1 MAKSWTGWFEIA
13 VADFD
18 RAKKFYE
25 TIFNMEI
32 HTIDLGA
39 LKMGIFPHG
48 KEGAGASICW
58 GAWYKPSPH
67 GTVVYLNAEPDLLE
81 VQNKIEGAGGKIVQP
96 KKQISPEHGFMA
108 LFEDTEGN
116 RLALH
121 SDA

>member
-1 MAKSWTGWFEIA
+1 MKSWISWFEIP

-25 TIFNMEI
+25 EIFQMELF
-32 HTIDLGA
+32 TMDLGG
-39 LKMGIFPHG
+39 LQMGLFPNR
-48 KEGAGASICW
+48 EVAGAICC
-58 GAWYKPSPH
+58 GAWYKPATS
-67 GTVVYLNAEPDLLE
+67 GSILFLNAEPDLLL
-81 VQNKIEGAGGKIVQP
+81 VQNRIESAGGKIIQA

-121 SDA
+121 SSK